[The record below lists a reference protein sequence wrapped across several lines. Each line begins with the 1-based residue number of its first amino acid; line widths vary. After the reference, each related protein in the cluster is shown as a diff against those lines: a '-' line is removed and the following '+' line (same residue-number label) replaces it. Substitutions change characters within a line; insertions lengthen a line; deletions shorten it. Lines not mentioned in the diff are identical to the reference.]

1 MKYQWEKHKVI
12 SIEKY
17 KPKVT
22 PTEKELVN
30 TVSNDI
36 ITKIYSIVSGS
47 TLEELFF
54 EKDEKKNE
62 TNYKELR

>member
-1 MKYQWEKHKVI
+1 
-12 SIEKY
+12 
-17 KPKVT
+17 
-22 PTEKELVN
+22 LVN